1 MKKFVLLF
9 FGILL
14 FDIVYMLVY
23 DQFLIGLQP
32 DFLQYPFIFVKYF
45 VSSPAVFFNR
55 LLPFYAPIPMYLS
68 LLIFIGNVLIQ
79 TLLIYTIFF
88 RKKKIIMDE

>member
-14 FDIVYMLVY
+14 FDIVYIFVY
-23 DQFLIGLQP
+23 DQLLISIQP
-32 DFLQYPFIFVKYF
+32 EFLQYPFVFIKYF
-45 VSSPAVFFNR
+45 VSAPAIFYNR

-68 LLIFIGNVLIQ
+68 LLIFTGNVLLQ

-88 RKKKIIMDE
+88 RRKRKD